1 MEEEKKYKESKFLG
15 ATNNQALYISIL
27 MAILHSFNWAYQVT
41 SKISFEEYMSL
52 SSSKREELVEWYFY
66 YPTFVLTIWLLDHY
80 ISKFSFPFLV
90 KMLIVVGSTATSV
103 TILKT
108 LFTALL
114 YSI

>member
-27 MAILHSFNWAYQVT
+27 MALLHSFSWAYQVT
-41 SKISFEEYMSL
+41 SKISLEEYVSL
-52 SSSKREELVEWYFY
+52 NSSKREELVEWYFY
-66 YPTFVLTIWLLDHY
+66 YPAFILTIWLFDHY
-80 ISKFSFPFLV
+80 ISKFSFSFLLR
-90 KMLIVVGSTATSV
+90 MFIVVGATTTST
-103 TILKT
+103 TILKA